1 MYHDK
6 AARPVGRSV
15 LRAVV
20 LCVLLN
26 MFLAAVLWATVRTRS
41 NLHTQ
46 GAKAVRQA
54 VMSAAV
60 QCYAVEGVYPPTLDY
75 LEDNYG
81 LQINHNHY
89 IVTYEAFAS
98 NLPPEVAVL
107 EK

>member
-20 LCVLLN
+20 LYVLLN
-26 MFLAAVLWATVRTRS
+26 MFLAAVLWAMVRTRS
-41 NLHTQ
+41 NLQ
-46 GAKAVRQA
+46 SQAVKSVRQA

-60 QCYAVEGVYPPTLDY
+60 QCYAVEGVYPSTLDY
-75 LEDNYG
+75 LEKNYG
-81 LQINHNHY
+81 LQINHNNY